1 MYTATS
7 MSTTFTVDI
16 TPNSTAPSP
25 YNTFSEF
32 VAVGI
37 LTLILFLFGTI
48 GNSMVLLAVAFSRQ
62 LRTKTNVF
70 VMSLAISDLITST
83 FLLWEAV
90 ARFGKDGW
98 LLPNAQWLCGLTAVM
113 VYIGVGGSLTSMAA
127 IAVDRVLLI
136 TRPFTYQSIFTAPK
150 ITMMLILAWMLP
162 ICMVMAPL
170 IGGFGTVGFDS
181 LEYTCQ
187 ASTVHPDGTHNVSIY
202 TTAQGVWSFLLLL
215 IIAIC
220 YVVLYCH
227 VRRHFK
233 RQKRMRR
240 QTETPLSDIPQDV
253 TTNRTSTLSI
263 SEGQGVNPD
272 QDVTNISFSA
282 TNQVAGDHTE
292 AILLTENRNGTSSLY
307 IVSEDNKSS
316 VNTNQ
321 DLPNVNNTNPAP
333 SVQPKGDSSTAKGA
347 TTTLSRRAQSF
358 VRRIDRQQLEI
369 TKNLF
374 IVVCVY
380 VLCVFAVGVCTL
392 LPDVPN
398 GALIYAQ
405 IPIVANAIV
414 NPLIYLRKHPHFRV
428 TLMAM
433 LKCRYRDIPQP
444 SEILLFFLRLRG
456 DGMM

>member
-1 MYTATS
+1 

-113 VYIGVGGSLTSMAA
+113 VYIGVCGSLTNMAA
-127 IAVDRVLLI
+127 IAVDRMLLI
-136 TRPFTYQSIFTAPK
+136 TRSFTYQSIVTAPK
-150 ITMMLILAWMLP
+150 ITMMLILAWMFP
-162 ICMVMAPL
+162 ICMVMVPL

-187 ASTVHPDGTHNVSIY
+187 TSTGHPDGTHKVSIY
-202 TTAQGVWSFLLLL
+202 TTAQGVLSFLLLL
-215 IIAIC
+215 SIAIC
-220 YVVLYCH
+220 YLVIYCH
-227 VRRHFK
+227 IRRHFK

-240 QTETPLSDIPQDV
+240 QTDAPLSDIPPDV
-253 TTNRTSTLSI
+253 TTNRTSSLSKLR
-263 SEGQGVNPD
+263 EDKGVNPD
-272 QDVTNISFSA
+272 QDVTNTSA
-282 TNQVAGDHTE
+282 TDHVVGDHTE
-292 AILLTENRNGTSSLY
+292 TILSTELNANGTSSIY
-307 IVSEDNKSS
+307 IVSMVSEDNKSGVNSDQDFTS
-316 VNTNQ
+316 VSSI
-321 DLPNVNNTNPAP
+321 NPAP
-333 SVQPKGDSSTAKGA
+333 SVQPKEDSSIAKGT
-347 TTTLSRRAQSF
+347 TTTLGRRAKSV
-358 VRRIDRQQLEI
+358 VRRMDRQQLEI

-380 VLCVFAVGVCTL
+380 AICVFAIGVSTL
-392 LPDVPN
+392 LPDVPR
-398 GALIYAQ
+398 ALIYVQ

-444 SEILLFFLRLRG
+444 SDILLFFLRMRG